1 MAGISGE
8 DYSLDGEVED
18 LSYSDLDAF
27 PEWLECRAGNLRS
40 LLLNHNQIHILPRSI
55 NKYVSLLSLDISSN
69 GLTYLAKEV
78 TELQHLRTLTAR
90 NNQLDNDALP
100 KDFSAMSSLQS
111 LNLSGNQLT
120 EFPMQLTDVTTLRTL
135 HIGANR
141 IPSIPD
147 EISNLNKLSVLY
159 LGGNK
164 LTSLPES
171 IGRLT
176 ELTSLSLCDNRLQG
190 LPASLCTIKTL
201 QSLSLH
207 NNKIS
212 TLPPGIVSL
221 HLMELSLRN
230 NPLVVRFVED
240 LTYQPP
246 TLLELAGRVAKIHR
260 IPYSTED
267 LPGSLV
273 AYLNNAK
280 CCVNPKCK
288 GVYFSSHV
296 ENIRFVDFCGKYR
309 LPLLQYLCTAQ
320 CRVSPAVQMSSSS
333 EGSSSESSDES
344 SDEGPMSEAGAAG
357 ARSRVRTTDDDSP
370 MADRIKKVL
379 LG

>member
-1 MAGISGE
+1 MASVSGD
-8 DYSLDGEVED
+8 DYCLDGEVED

-27 PEWLECRAGNLRS
+27 PDWLECRAGNLRS
-40 LLLNHNQIHILPRSI
+40 LLLNHNQIHVLPRSI

-69 GLTYLAKEV
+69 GLTYLAKEI
-78 TELQHLRTLTAR
+78 TQLHNLRALTAR
-90 NNQLDNDALP
+90 NNQLDNEALP
-100 KDFSAMSSLQS
+100 KDFSAMVSLQS
-111 LNLSGNQLT
+111 LNLSGNQFT
-120 EFPMQLTDVTTLRTL
+120 EFPMQLTHIDNLRTL

-141 IPSIPD
+141 IDSIPH
-147 EISNLNKLSVLY
+147 EISNLTRLSVLY
-159 LGGNK
+159 LGGNR

-171 IGRLT
+171 MGSLT
-176 ELTSLSLCDNRLQG
+176 ELTSLSLCDNRLQS
-190 LPASLCTIKTL
+190 LPYSLCTIKTL

-207 NNKIS
+207 NNRLS
-212 TLPPGIVSL
+212 TLPPGIVTL

-230 NPLVVRFVED
+230 NPLVVRFVEE

-246 TLLELAGRVAKIHR
+246 TLLELAARVAKIAR
-260 IPYSTED
+260 LAYTVED

-273 AYLNNAK
+273 EYLDKAQS
-280 CCVNPKCK
+280 CVNPKCK

-320 CRVSPAVQMSSSS
+320 CRQTSTPAVAMSSCS
-333 EGSSSESSDES
+333 EGESSDE
-344 SDEGPMSEAGAAG
+344 EM
-357 ARSRVRTTDDDSP
+357 P
-370 MADRIKKVL
+370 MAERMKKVL